1 MNATELIS
9 PEPSRRTMNG
19 LRELLLRQLVDGLR
33 AGNISSGQASAS
45 AKHAQLAY
53 TNASPRYGWNVD
65 AGWAQREAGEPS
77 ANDERLARFR
87 RQWSVLARL
96 GIVE

>member
-1 MNATELIS
+1 MT
-9 PEPSRRTMNG
+9 TNG
-19 LRELLLRQLVDGLR
+19 SLGYCGTADPLTGFGEVLGL
-33 AGNISSGQASAS
+33 AGCSAQNNVF
-45 AKHAQLAY
+45 ARGNAQLSMSAH
-53 TNASPRYGWNVD
+53 PRYGWTVD